1 MALKALC
8 VGINDY
14 PIANADLRG
23 CVNDAKAWANT
34 LNRHYGFARRDIATL
49 FDADATKAAMVSGI
63 KTLLA
68 GAQPGDVLVFTN
80 SSHGTYVADSGAHD
94 EGDHY
99 DEAICPYDSRKHLL
113 VDDEMRELLADIP
126 KRVRLTVISDS
137 CHSGSVTRL
146 APGLTP
152 DQRVAR
158 FINPKTLRRP
168 VIADIRNATPTA
180 RDLPESQMTS
190 LLVSGCRSDEYS
202 YDAKFGRKFHGA
214 MTYFALRAL
223 AEANYQITYTQ
234 LMIRLRQLLDDARF
248 DQHPQLEGPTSFKR
262 RQVFS

>member
-8 VGINDY
+8 VGI
-14 PIANADLRG
+14 ATTRCERRSAG
-23 CVNDAKAWANT
+23 CVNGERRGHT

-68 GAQPGDVLVFTN
+68 GAQPGDGLVFTN

-158 FINPKTLRRP
+158 SSTHGLRRP
-168 VIADIRNATPTA
+168 VIDDIGARPRRH
-180 RDLPESQMTS
+180 RDLPESRSPLWCRDADRTS
-190 LLVSGCRSDEYS
+190 TATTPSS
-202 YDAKFGRKFHGA
+202 AAKFHGA

-223 AEANYQITYTQ
+223 
-234 LMIRLRQLLDDARF
+234 
-248 DQHPQLEGPTSFKR
+248 R
-262 RQVFS
+262 RRTTGSPPNS

>member
-1 MALKALC
+1 
-8 VGINDY
+8 
-14 PIANADLRG
+14 
-23 CVNDAKAWANT
+23 

-126 KRVRLTVISDS
+126 KRVRLTVISTRVIRGRS
-137 CHSGSVTRL
+137 LAWRPGSRPISGS
-146 APGLTP
+146 PDSSTP
-152 DQRVAR
+152 RPFAAR
-158 FINPKTLRRP
+158 
-168 VIADIRNATPTA
+168 
-180 RDLPESQMTS
+180 
-190 LLVSGCRSDEYS
+190 
-202 YDAKFGRKFHGA
+202 
-214 MTYFALRAL
+214 
-223 AEANYQITYTQ
+223 
-234 LMIRLRQLLDDARF
+234 
-248 DQHPQLEGPTSFKR
+248 
-262 RQVFS
+262 